1 MNSFIVPLLVFL
13 ILSGAANQS
22 KGRGLRNKQK
32 NSWWSKRGMLPP
44 LPPSS
49 ERDAE
54 VFIPGVPAASPGTP
68 FKSGINLVDLQ
79 GPAPP
84 SDLGDP
90 QLAALSPC
98 LTQLRQQLGLARY
111 WLLRGSLND
120 LARPYLQKE
129 PAYLRSE
136 VKEPAYLR
144 SEVTEDD

>member
-44 LPPSS
+44 VLPSSS

-54 VFIPGVPAASPGTP
+54 VFIPGSVASRGTP
-68 FKSGINLVDLQ
+68 FNAGINMADLQ
-79 GPAPP
+79 GPSPA
-84 SDLGDP
+84 SDQGDP
-90 QLAALSPC
+90 QLTVLSPC
-98 LTQLRQQLGLARY
+98 LTQLRQQLGFARY

-120 LARPYLQKE
+120 LARPYLQQ
-129 PAYLRSE
+129 
-136 VKEPAYLR
+136 EPAYLR
-144 SEVTEDD
+144 SEVTDEN